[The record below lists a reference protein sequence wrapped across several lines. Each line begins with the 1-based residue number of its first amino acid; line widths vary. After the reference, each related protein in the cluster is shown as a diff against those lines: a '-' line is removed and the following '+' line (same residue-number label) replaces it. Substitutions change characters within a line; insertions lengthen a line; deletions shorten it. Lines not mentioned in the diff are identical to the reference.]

1 MLSDLT
7 ERYIQLVGRKAMEF
21 AEHAGHNQA
30 DHIDVF
36 AALADM
42 GTQPHSLRNLI
53 DFTGKFFFIFFS
65 SNRSD
70 SKEFLFTAIYR
81 FVKTQMH
88 CFS

>member
-53 DFTGKFFFIFFS
+53 DFTGIFFFNFYLRRCIDSLKRKCVYFS
-65 SNRSD
+65 
-70 SKEFLFTAIYR
+70 
-81 FVKTQMH
+81 
-88 CFS
+88 